1 MCMIIHF
8 SHSHLC
14 WNAKPTWFHH
24 QHTSQPRHIL
34 LLTYFGQKLKGVLY
48 GNVNNPNQS
57 SNDKIQGFPG
67 TKQTSV
73 RTDHL
78 RSTCTLISRPYF
90 GPRSMPQQIIVT
102 NVTSRAPLLFKFW
115 FVFKAS
121 VYPNHK
127 KNIFS
132 LRSSVNNKSK
142 FWDICCPV
150 PSLNVSSQH
159 NGAERNLT
167 CGAAVLKNGI

>member
-127 KNIFS
+127 KKTFS
-132 LRSSVNNKSK
+132 HLDPVLTTRASFEISAAQFPASMWAVNTM
-142 FWDICCPV
+142 
-150 PSLNVSSQH
+150 
-159 NGAERNLT
+159 E
-167 CGAAVLKNGI
+167 LKET